1 MKNLIKITAI
11 VLSLVLVFT
20 TFAFSLTSFAESTAT
35 SSSSSASDRQP
46 PSGGGT
52 PPEKPSGDDG
62 GTPPEKPS
70 GESEYTVT
78 VTGSYSTAVDTSKAV
93 SQSSD
98 LIDRTGFDDYYGT
111 ETSSLF
117 TTNSNNSDTTT
128 DNNED
133 NTSEDNSDSL
143 KYNKGDV
150 NLDGKIE
157 AKDARL
163 ALRASARLETLT
175 EEQLKLADID
185 GDGKVEASDA
195 RRILRYSAK
204 LDSSL
209 D

>member
-52 PPEKPSGDDG
+52 PPEKPSGD
-62 GTPPEKPS
+62 
-70 GESEYTVT
+70 SEYTVT
-78 VTGSYSTAVDTSKAV
+78 VTGSYSNAVDTSKAV